1 MKIVKRILVGCLGLA
16 VLLVV
21 GLAVTAGIMVALG
34 PPESRPGQ
42 PANVAEALPGAGTL
56 PVPDPAPGE
65 VPLPRGRARV
75 ELHLEEGEFD
85 VRPGRP
91 GEGVR
96 VEGDY
101 DPGLYEFVHEVTGDE
116 DDPVVRISLRSRY
129 SMLRRLLTLGDMEEF
144 ENRLTIYLP
153 PDVDLSL
160 DCTISKGTSNLD
172 LSGLALSAL
181 DLDLSMGEHDLRMDE
196 PNPIAM
202 EDLRVQLS
210 MGEFSARKL
219 GNARFRSARI
229 EGSMGEMRVDLT
241 GAYVQDAEVRAGFSM
256 GEASLRLPSDI
267 DVDLSRRVVFGEASG
282 GRKPEREI
290 PAGAPHLVVVGSMT
304 LGELRVT
311 WD

>member
-1 MKIVKRILVGCLGLA
+1 MKIVKRVLIGCLGLA

-21 GLAVTAGIMVALG
+21 GFAVTAGIMVALG
-34 PPESRPGQ
+34 PPDSQPGQ
-42 PANVAEALPGAGTL
+42 PANVAENLPGAAAF

-75 ELHLEEGEFD
+75 ELHLEEGEFE

-96 VEGDY
+96 VEGTY

-116 DDPVVRISLRSRY
+116 DDPVVRISLRPRY
-129 SMLRRLLTLGDMEEF
+129 SMLRRLLTLEDMDEF
-144 ENRLTIYLP
+144 ENRLTVYLP
-153 PDVDLSL
+153 PDLDLSL
-160 DCTISKGTSNLD
+160 TCDISKGTSDLD
-172 LSGLALSAL
+172 LTGLALSAL
-181 DLDLSMGEHDLRMDE
+181 DLDLSMGEHDLRLDE

-202 EDLRVQLS
+202 EDLQVHLS
-210 MGEFSARKL
+210 MGEFSARQL
-219 GNARFRSARI
+219 GNARFRNARI

-241 GAYVQDAEVRAGFSM
+241 GAYVQDAEVRAGFTM

-267 DVDLSRRVVFGEASG
+267 HVDVSRRVMIGEASG
-282 GRKPEREI
+282 GRQPELEI
-290 PAGAPHLVVVGSMT
+290 PADAPHLVVVGSMT